1 MLRTIGLLANGVLLL
16 AVVASGIAVVW
27 ARHQD
32 RVTFVELTRLQSE
45 RDALNV
51 EFGQLELEQAT
62 LASPSRIEAIARGQ
76 LGMISPPS
84 GSVELIR
91 R

>member
-1 MLRTIGLLANGVLLL
+1 MKAAGVLAVGVLLL

-32 RVTFVELTRLQSE
+32 RIAFVQLSKLQGE

-51 EFGQLELEQAT
+51 EFGRLELERAT
-62 LASPSRIEAIARGQ
+62 WAGPSRIESIARGQ
-76 LGMISPPS
+76 LGMISPPAT
-84 GSVELIR
+84 SVEMVR
-91 R
+91 E

>member
-1 MLRTIGLLANGVLLL
+1 MKAIGVLAVGVLLL
-16 AVVASGIAVVW
+16 AVVASGVAVVW

-32 RVTFVELTRLQSE
+32 RTAFVQLSRLQNQ

-51 EFGQLELEQAT
+51 EFGRLELEQAT
-62 LASPSRIEAIARGQ
+62 WASPSRIEQIARGK

-84 GSVELIR
+84 SSVEMIHE
-91 R
+91 

>member
-1 MLRTIGLLANGVLLL
+1 MRVIGALAVGVLLL

-32 RVTFVELTRLQSE
+32 RAAFVDLSNLQNQ

-51 EFGQLELEQAT
+51 DFGRLELEQAT
-62 LASPSRIEAIARGQ
+62 WASPSRIENVARSQ
-76 LGMISPPS
+76 LGMISPPPA
-84 GSVELIR
+84 SVEMIR
-91 R
+91 E

>member
-1 MLRTIGLLANGVLLL
+1 MKAIGMIAVGVLLL

-32 RVTFVELTRLQSE
+32 RAAFVQLSKLQNQ

-51 EFGQLELEQAT
+51 EFGRLEIEQAT
-62 LASPSRIEAIARGQ
+62 WATPSRIEQIARGQ
-76 LGMISPPS
+76 LGMISPPAA
-84 GSVELIR
+84 SVEMIHE
-91 R
+91 

>member
-1 MLRTIGLLANGVLLL
+1 MLGVLAVGVLLL

-32 RVTFVELTRLQSE
+32 RAAFVQLSNLQNQ

-51 EFGQLELEQAT
+51 EFGRLELEQAT
-62 LASPSRIEAIARGQ
+62 WASPSRIEQIARGQ
-76 LGMISPPS
+76 LGMISPPAA
-84 GSVELIR
+84 SVEMIHE
-91 R
+91 

>member
-1 MLRTIGLLANGVLLL
+1 MKVIGVLAVGVLLL

-27 ARHQD
+27 SRHQD
-32 RVTFVELTRLQSE
+32 RVAFIELSKLQNQ

-62 LASPSRIEAIARGQ
+62 WASPSRIEAIARGR
-76 LGMISPPS
+76 LGMISPPAA
-84 GSVELIR
+84 SVEMIHE
-91 R
+91 

>member
-1 MLRTIGLLANGVLLL
+1 MKAIGVLAVAVLLL

-32 RVTFVELTRLQSE
+32 RAAFVQLTKLQNQ

-51 EFGQLELEQAT
+51 EFGRLELEQAT
-62 LASPSRIEAIARGQ
+62 WASPARIEAIARGK
-76 LGMISPPS
+76 LGMISPPAA
-84 GSVELIR
+84 SVEMIR
-91 R
+91 E

>member
-1 MLRTIGLLANGVLLL
+1 MKAVGALAVAVLLL

-32 RVTFVELTRLQSE
+32 RAAFVELSNLQNQ

-51 EFGQLELEQAT
+51 EFGRLELEQAAW
-62 LASPSRIEAIARGQ
+62 ASPSRIENIARAQ
-76 LGMISPPS
+76 LGMISPPPA
-84 GSVELIR
+84 SVEMIR
-91 R
+91 E

>member
-1 MLRTIGLLANGVLLL
+1 MKTLGALATGVLLL

-32 RVTFVELTRLQSE
+32 RAAFVQLSNLQNQ

-51 EFGQLELEQAT
+51 EFGRLELEQAT
-62 LASPSRIEAIARGQ
+62 WASPSRIEQIARGQ
-76 LGMISPPS
+76 LGMISPPAA
-84 GSVELIR
+84 SVEMIHE
-91 R
+91 

>member
-1 MLRTIGLLANGVLLL
+1 MKAIGVLAVGVLLL

-32 RVTFVELTRLQSE
+32 RTAFVRLSKLQSQ

-51 EFGQLELEQAT
+51 EFGQFEIEQAT
-62 LASPSRIEAIARGQ
+62 WASPSRIETIARGK
-76 LGMISPPS
+76 LGMISPPAA
-84 GSVELIR
+84 SVEMIHE
-91 R
+91 

>member
-1 MLRTIGLLANGVLLL
+1 MKVIGILAVGVLLL

-32 RVTFVELTRLQSE
+32 RVAFVELSKLQNR

-51 EFGQLELEQAT
+51 EFGRLELEQAT
-62 LASPSRIEAIARGQ
+62 WASPSRIEEVARGQ
-76 LGMISPPS
+76 LEMISPPAS
-84 GSVELIR
+84 SVEMIHE
-91 R
+91 